1 MVTPSPAVLLSFT
14 TISVLLLAQ
23 AVTLHKGAVRKFH
36 IGPKQRPPGTGEL
49 LTCKSPYFFVLITDH
64 RAPIAFGNVFTN
76 STSSFSAGRNARV
89 L

>member
-1 MVTPSPAVLLSFT
+1 MVTPSPEVLLSFT

-36 IGPKQRPPGTGEL
+36 IAPKQRPPGIREL
-49 LTCKSPYFFVLITDH
+49 LTCKSPCFFALITDH
-64 RAPIAFGNVFTN
+64 RAPIVFGNVFTN
-76 STSSFSAGRNARV
+76 STSSFSTQCNARV